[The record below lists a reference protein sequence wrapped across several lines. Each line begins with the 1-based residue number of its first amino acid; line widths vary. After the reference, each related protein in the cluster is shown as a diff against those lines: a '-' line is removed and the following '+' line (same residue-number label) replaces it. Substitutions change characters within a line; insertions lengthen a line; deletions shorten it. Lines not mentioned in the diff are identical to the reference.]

1 MKKTKIMIFGTFD
14 VLHLGHIHFFK
25 QARKLAKNPYLIISI
40 ARDTNAIR
48 IKKVKPYHSEKDRKA
63 LVEEL
68 KIVDKV
74 LLGDK
79 NNYLKHI
86 ISEKPDII
94 ALGYDQFT
102 YTEKLEEDLLKNK
115 LKTKIKRLKEFKP
128 NIYKSSYIKNRKN

>member
-25 QARKLAKNPYLIISI
+25 QARKLAKNPYLIVSI
-40 ARDTNAIR
+40 ARDTNVIR
-48 IKKVKPYHSEKDRKA
+48 IKKVKPYHSERDRKA
-63 LVEEL
+63 LIEEL

-74 LLGDK
+74 ILGDK

-86 ISEKPDII
+86 ITEKPDII

-128 NIYKSSYIKNRKN
+128 SIYKSSHIKNR